1 MDTKKDSQGSIQM
14 HLPDDFACMTTDY
27 LVNCHCDFIHAYFE
41 PPMIPLS
48 SVVVIVV
55 DVIVVVVVVVVT
67 VVIFVAVVAFNAV
80 PSVVVSFFVAVVD
93 LWILST
99 LLCAFMDFFATKG
112 GQIGEANK
120 NFTSY

>member
-55 DVIVVVVVVVVT
+55 DVILVVVVVVVT
-67 VVIFVAVVAFNAV
+67 FVIFVAVVAINAV
-80 PSVVVSFFVAVVD
+80 PSVVCLFRCSSGFVDIVESSLCLYGFFCD
-93 LWILST
+93 KRRTNW
-99 LLCAFMDFFATKG
+99 
-112 GQIGEANK
+112 
-120 NFTSY
+120 